1 MRLVKIGEKEF
12 PYVFGMGALMIYE
25 SLMGR
30 SLSLEKD
37 DFTATQ
43 LVAIHYACLCNGG
56 AEFSSSV
63 AEFTQKLDEPK
74 LVVDLRVAFMAEL
87 ERWRSINSS
96 EDDGDDDSA
105 NDGENVSKKN

>member
-1 MRLVKIGEKEF
+1 MRLVLIGDVEY

-63 AEFTQKLDEPK
+63 AEFTQKLDDPK
-74 LVVDLRVAFMAEL
+74 LVVDLREAFMAEL
-87 ERWRSINSS
+87 ERWRSRNSS
-96 EDDGDDDSA
+96 EDDGDAESA
-105 NDGENVSKKN
+105 NNSDKSKKN